1 MGNFGVRRARLDGP
15 NGPSRPPGPSYDP
28 AVPPFTALAVG
39 PDAADAYEDAVARAA
54 AEGGPLA
61 ATDRLVV
68 VPVPEGV
75 EASRLGTWVQR
86 RAADGSLEGVP
97 ADHHDLVDRVAG
109 EYRIPGTCV
118 AVEVTGDLAGRMRAR
133 VGATD
138 ADARAWLLFGT
149 TAPA

>member
-1 MGNFGVRRARLDGP
+1 
-15 NGPSRPPGPSYDP
+15 
-28 AVPPFTALAVG
+28 VPPFTALAVG
-39 PDAADAYEDAVARAA
+39 PDAADAYEDAVARAGA
-54 AEGGPLA
+54 DGGPLA

-86 RAADGSLEGVP
+86 RAAGGALDDVP
-97 ADHHDLVDRVAG
+97 PEHHALVDRVVE

-118 AVEVTGDLAGRMRAR
+118 AVEVTGDLAARMRAR

-149 TAPA
+149 TA